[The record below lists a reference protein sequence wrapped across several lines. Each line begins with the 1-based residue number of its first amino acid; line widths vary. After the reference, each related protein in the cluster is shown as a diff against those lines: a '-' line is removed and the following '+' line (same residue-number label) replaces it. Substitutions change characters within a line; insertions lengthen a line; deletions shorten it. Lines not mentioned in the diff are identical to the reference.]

1 MISFIEDLQTDHFN
15 EWSRYDLQVYFKK
28 ELEVKVRELNRYI
41 QKNQKNITSRNNLI
55 QKKKQEIYRIKS
67 ILKYV

>member
-1 MISFIEDLQTDHFN
+1 MEGTFQTDHFN

-28 ELEVKVRELNRYI
+28 ELEVKVSELNRYI

-67 ILKYV
+67 ILRYV

>member
-1 MISFIEDLQTDHFN
+1 MEDLPTDHFN
-15 EWSRYDLQVYFKK
+15 EWSRYDLQIYFKK

-41 QKNQKNITSRNNLI
+41 EKNQKNITSRNNLI

-67 ILKYV
+67 ILRYV

>member
-1 MISFIEDLQTDHFN
+1 MEDLQTDHYN

-67 ILKYV
+67 ILRYV

>member
-1 MISFIEDLQTDHFN
+1 MEDLQTDHYN

-28 ELEVKVRELNRYI
+28 ELEVKVRELNLYI

-67 ILKYV
+67 ILRYV

>member
-1 MISFIEDLQTDHFN
+1 MEGTLATDHYN

-28 ELEVKVRELNRYI
+28 ELEIKVRELNWYI

-67 ILKYV
+67 ILRYL

>member
-1 MISFIEDLQTDHFN
+1 MEGILVTDHYN

-67 ILKYV
+67 ILRYV

>member
-1 MISFIEDLQTDHFN
+1 MEGTLVTDHFN

-67 ILKYV
+67 ILRYV